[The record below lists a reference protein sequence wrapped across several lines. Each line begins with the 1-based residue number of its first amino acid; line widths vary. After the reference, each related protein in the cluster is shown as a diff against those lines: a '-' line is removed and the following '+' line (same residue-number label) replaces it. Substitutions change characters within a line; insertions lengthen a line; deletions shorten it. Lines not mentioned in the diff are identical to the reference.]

1 MSELLTKYGF
11 KIEKGGAICCPFHN
25 EKTPSFKIYKN
36 GTRYHCF
43 GCGES
48 GDVITFVMKYCG
60 IDFKQALARINYDFN
75 LNLQDGKNLTL
86 RENVKHRKEIAKRN
100 ELKDRIVRL
109 KEVIDIAYSLL
120 CEAERKRREN
130 IPNLSLIHIFFIFG
144 FQKSHKI
151 QYRLLVVI
159 SKLFCFCI
167 ECEPYAFE
175 FFVKVNRFRFIFFQV
190 HNKRRRY
197 LECIGKEYK
206 DVSKRQLQGNSF

>member
-1 MSELLTKYGF
+1 MTDILGRIKENVKMSELLTKYGF

-130 IPNLSLIHIFFIFG
+130 IPNSNADINGTYVQSLHEIDLYEFEISYYESEVENLERESAELYKRG
-144 FQKSHKI
+144 FSDRHKA
-151 QYRLLVVI
+151 V
-159 SKLFCFCI
+159 
-167 ECEPYAFE
+167 
-175 FFVKVNRFRFIFFQV
+175 
-190 HNKRRRY
+190 
-197 LECIGKEYK
+197 
-206 DVSKRQLQGNSF
+206 